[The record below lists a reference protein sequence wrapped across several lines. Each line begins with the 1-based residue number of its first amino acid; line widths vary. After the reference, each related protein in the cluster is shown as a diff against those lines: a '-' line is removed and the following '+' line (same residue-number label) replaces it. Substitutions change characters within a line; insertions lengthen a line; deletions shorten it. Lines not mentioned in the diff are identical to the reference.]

1 MTAFDRCLKESAIMP
16 IMGSMDIMEE
26 HEITLTMT
34 GTSVLSREVLEE
46 MTFRAQDA
54 LVARAR
60 DFALGAA
67 VAANF
72 AENAVEVDFLV
83 MVSAPAEVYERVAAV
98 IRVLEEAGF
107 SMGSTPQLPSPPDRF
122 ALSSSAT
129 QAVPQPL
136 CVA

>member
-1 MTAFDRCLKESAIMP
+1 MP
-16 IMGSMDIMEE
+16 MMGSMDIMEE

-34 GTSVLSREVLEE
+34 GTSALPRDVLED

-54 LVARAR
+54 LVAKAR

-67 VAANF
+67 AAANF
-72 AENAVEVDFLV
+72 AENSVEVDFV
-83 MVSAPAEVYERVAAV
+83 VIVATPAELYERVAAV
-98 IRVLEEAGF
+98 IRILEGAGF
-107 SMGSTPQLPSPPDRF
+107 PLSATPQLPPPPDRF

-129 QAVPQPL
+129 QAVQQPL

>member
-1 MTAFDRCLKESAIMP
+1 MTAFGRCLKESATMP

-34 GTSVLSREVLEE
+34 GTSILPREVLEE

-54 LVARAR
+54 LVAKAR

-67 VAANF
+67 AAANF
-72 AENAVEVDFLV
+72 AENSIEVDFVV
-83 MVSAPAEVYERVAAV
+83 MVSSSAEVYERVAAV
-98 IRVLEEAGF
+98 VRVLEEAGF
-107 SMGSTPQLPSPPDRF
+107 SSGSTPKLPPPPDRF

-129 QAVPQPL
+129 QAVSQTL